1 MDCAI
6 CLEAIDATNP
16 GLPKWSCRHEFH
28 KRCADIWS
36 YGGNSCP
43 LCRETRSNVLS
54 KVVHPAP
61 DMSPEYIVSYSQLI
75 HVPEQY
81 SHIYHEKWP
90 YQKCHR
96 ENHPIMFV
104 KPFGVIGICMTCRIS
119 QCYCLEH
126 PVE

>member
-6 CLEAIDATNP
+6 CLEVIDSKNP
-16 GLPKWSCRHEFH
+16 GEIRWVCRHEFH

-36 YGGNSCP
+36 SCCNTCP
-43 LCRETRSNVLS
+43 LCRATESLDTM
-54 KVVHPAP
+54 HPKP
-61 DMSPEYIVSYSQLI
+61 DMQSGDIEIYSKLI
-75 HVPEQY
+75 HVPTQY

-104 KPFGVIGICMTCRIS
+104 KPFGVIGICMMCRIS
-119 QCYCLEH
+119 KCYCLEH